1 MWWGGRTIGVT
12 PTHTCHGGACHPQ
25 VQPIPRDYT
34 FLALLGIVL
43 WQFSSQMGPS
53 EPLFGN
59 WTLASMVSRTETAIY
74 NFHTI
79 QGACAPDPANI
90 SDLCLPGGR
99 PGRHQPDPACPTVPF
114 DPPAFQ
120 RPASQHDFL
129 LCYFLCCRQAPIGL
143 QYYNDLQHT
152 TWVQTLSSRIIR
164 TSIHFVSVVARIP
177 SFEPLYLRRH
187 DAGADLTRLRTI

>member
-1 MWWGGRTIGVT
+1 MWWGSAHPGVR

-34 FLALLGIVL
+34 FLALLEIVL

-53 EPLFGN
+53 EPLFGD
-59 WTLASMVSRTETAIY
+59 WTLAPKASRTETAIY

-99 PGRHQPDPACPTVPF
+99 PGRHQPAPACPTVPF

-120 RPASQHDFL
+120 RPVSQHDFL
-129 LCYFLCCRQAPIGL
+129 LCYFLCCRQAPDWFAEIHADILL
-143 QYYNDLQHT
+143 QLHGCCG
-152 TWVQTLSSRIIR
+152 SS
-164 TSIHFVSVVARIP
+164 
-177 SFEPLYLRRH
+177 
-187 DAGADLTRLRTI
+187 